1 MNARSEYDFSEAE
14 AMRKFARLQAFDVSV
29 AVGDKTLL
37 HPASTYFAAG
47 QVTAILGP
55 NGAGKSTLMSVL
67 TGQRKPGQGRVDI
80 NGQSLQTCAHADLAR
95 LRAFVAQE
103 TQVAFDFS
111 VQEVV
116 AIGRMPHGHL
126 RDAQNAAHVEAVLHE
141 LKLAAFARRP
151 FTTLSGG
158 ERQRVQFARA
168 LAQIAGREQESLL
181 ILDEPTAAL
190 DLAQQTVV
198 LGLARRRAALG
209 TCVLAVV
216 HDLNL
221 AARYAD
227 RVLVM
232 KGGRLHADGSVAE
245 TYRTAALSDAFGVDV
260 DVEHAACDG
269 APMVIARRMPFGG
282 SAPEGQGSLQDVNGS
297 S

>member
-1 MNARSEYDFSEAE
+1 MTTSSTSVVLEARSLSLWRAGR
-14 AMRKFARLQAFDVSV
+14 ALISDVSF
-29 AVGDKTLL
+29 DL
-37 HPASTYFAAG
+37 HRGEFT
-47 QVTAILGP
+47 VLIGP
-55 NGAGKSTLMSVL
+55 NGAGKSSLIRAMTGEWPAQGELRLFGQPRAHWPRRALAQRVAVMPQQSTLS
-67 TGQRKPGQGRVDI
+67 
-80 NGQSLQTCAHADLAR
+80 
-95 LRAFVAQE
+95 
-103 TQVAFDFS
+103 FDFS

>member
-1 MNARSEYDFSEAE
+1 MTNVDLSSVFEARGLGVQRTGRALLSE
-14 AMRKFARLQAFDVSV
+14 VSF
-29 AVGDKTLL
+29 TLHRAQFTVL
-37 HPASTYFAAG
+37 
-47 QVTAILGP
+47 IGP
-55 NGAGKSTLMSVL
+55 NGAGKSSLIRAMTGEWPARGDLRLFGQPRTHWPRRTLA
-67 TGQRKPGQGRVDI
+67 QRIAVMPQ
-80 NGQSLQTCAHADLAR
+80 QSTLS
-95 LRAFVAQE
+95 
-103 TQVAFDFS
+103 FDFS
-111 VQEVV
+111 VREVV
-116 AIGRMPHGHL
+116 AMGRLPHRHL
-126 RDAQNAAHVEAVLHE
+126 RDAENAAHVEAVLHE
-141 LKLAAFARRP
+141 LKLTAFAERS

-168 LAQIAGREQESLL
+168 LAQIAGREEEALL

-198 LGLARRRAALG
+198 LGLARRRAAWG

-232 KGGRLHADGSVAE
+232 RGGRLHADGSVAS
-245 TYRTAALSDAFGVDV
+245 TYQAAALSEAFGVDV

-269 APMVIARRMPFGG
+269 APMVIAQRLPF
-282 SAPEGQGSLQDVNGS
+282 EC
-297 S
+297 